1 MKLKYDF
8 AVREICGETVA
19 VAIGE
24 GSRVYHNIISLNET
38 ARDIFKLIQEGND
51 EDAIV
56 TKMMAEYDVTEE
68 RLRPEVQALI
78 GKLREEE
85 LIVDEN

>member
-56 TKMMAEYDVTEE
+56 TKMMEEYDVTEE

-78 GKLREEE
+78 AKLREEE

>member
-78 GKLREEE
+78 AKLREEE

>member
-1 MKLKYDF
+1 MKLKYEF
-8 AVREICGETVA
+8 AVRTICGESVA

-24 GSRVYHNIISLNET
+24 GSREYHNIISLNET

-56 TKMMAEYDVTEE
+56 AAMLKEYDVTEDK
-68 RLRPEVQALI
+68 LRPEVQALI
-78 GKLREEE
+78 GKLKEEE
-85 LIVDEN
+85 LIVEE

>member
-1 MKLKYDF
+1 MKLNYDF
-8 AVREICGETVA
+8 AVRTICGESVA

-24 GSRVYHNIISLNET
+24 GSREYHNIISLNET

-56 TKMMAEYDVTEE
+56 AAMLKEYDVTEE
-68 RLRPEVQALI
+68 KLRPEVQALI
-78 GKLREEE
+78 AKLKDEG
-85 LIVDEN
+85 LIVEE

>member
-1 MKLKYDF
+1 MKLKYEF
-8 AVREICGETVA
+8 AVRTICGESVA

-24 GSRVYHNIISLNET
+24 GSREYHNIISLNET

-56 TKMMAEYDVTEE
+56 AAMLKEYDVTEDK
-68 RLRPEVQALI
+68 LRPEVQALI
-78 GKLREEE
+78 SKLKEEG
-85 LIVDEN
+85 LIVEE

>member
-1 MKLKYDF
+1 MKLKYEF
-8 AVREICGETVA
+8 AVRTICGESVA

-24 GSRVYHNIISLNET
+24 GSREYHNIISLNET

-56 TKMMAEYDVTEE
+56 AAMLKEYDVTEE
-68 RLRPEVQALI
+68 KLRPEVQALI
-78 GKLREEE
+78 GKLREEG
-85 LIVDEN
+85 LIVEE

>member
-8 AVREICGETVA
+8 AVRTICGETVA
-19 VAIGE
+19 VAVGE

-38 ARDIFKLIQEGND
+38 AADIFKLIQQGLD

-56 TKMMAEYDVTEE
+56 AQMLQEYDVTEDK
-68 RLRPEVQALI
+68 LRPEVQHLI
-78 GKLREEE
+78 GQLRSEG
-85 LIVDEN
+85 LIIE

>member
-56 TKMMAEYDVTEE
+56 KKMMEEYDVTEE

>member
-38 ARDIFKLIQEGND
+38 ARDIFRLLQEGND

-56 TKMMAEYDVTEE
+56 AHMLTEYDVTEDK
-68 RLRPEVQALI
+68 LRPEVQALI
-78 GKLREEE
+78 GKLREEG
-85 LIVDEN
+85 LIVEN

>member
-24 GSRVYHNIISLNET
+24 GSRHYHNIISLNET

-56 TKMMAEYDVTEE
+56 QKMLLEYDVTED

-78 GKLREEE
+78 AKLREEG
-85 LIVDEN
+85 LIVEE

>member
-8 AVREICGETVA
+8 AVRTICGESVA

-24 GSRVYHNIISLNET
+24 GSRDYHNIISLNET

-56 TKMMAEYDVTEE
+56 AAMLKEYDVTEE
-68 RLRPEVQALI
+68 KLRPEVQALI
-78 GKLREEE
+78 AKLKDEG
-85 LIVDEN
+85 LIVEE

>member
-8 AVREICGETVA
+8 AIRNLCGESVA

-38 ARDIFKLIQEGND
+38 GAAMFKMIQEGND

-56 TKMMAEYDVTEE
+56 AQMLQEYDVTEE
-68 RLRPEVQALI
+68 KLRPEVQALI
-78 GKLREEE
+78 AKLREEG
-85 LIVDEN
+85 LIVEE

>member
-38 ARDIFKLIQEGND
+38 ARDIFKLIQEGHD

-78 GKLREEE
+78 AKLREEE

>member
-85 LIVDEN
+85 LIADEN

>member
-8 AVREICGETVA
+8 AVRTICGESVA

-24 GSRVYHNIISLNET
+24 GSREYHNIISLNET

-56 TKMMAEYDVTEE
+56 AAMLTEYDVTEE
-68 RLRPEVQALI
+68 KLRPEVQALI
-78 GKLREEE
+78 AKLKDEG
-85 LIVDEN
+85 LIVEE

>member
-1 MKLKYDF
+1 M
-8 AVREICGETVA
+8 A

-38 ARDIFKLIQEGND
+38 GATMFKMIQEGND

-56 TKMMAEYDVTEE
+56 AQMLQEYDVTEE
-68 RLRPEVQALI
+68 KLRPEVQALI
-78 GKLREEE
+78 AKLREEG
-85 LIVDEN
+85 LIVEE

>member
-68 RLRPEVQALI
+68 RLRPEVQALV
-78 GKLREEE
+78 GKLREEG
-85 LIVDEN
+85 LIVED

>member
-1 MKLKYDF
+1 MKLKYEF
-8 AVREICGETVA
+8 AVRTICGESVA

-24 GSRVYHNIISLNET
+24 GSREYHNIISLNET

-56 TKMMAEYDVTEE
+56 AAMLKEYDVTEDK
-68 RLRPEVQALI
+68 LRPEVQALI
-78 GKLREEE
+78 GKLKDEG
-85 LIVDEN
+85 LIVEE

>member
-8 AVREICGETVA
+8 AVRTICGESVA

-24 GSRVYHNIISLNET
+24 GSREYHNIISLNET
-38 ARDIFKLIQEGND
+38 ARDIFKLIQDGND

-56 TKMMAEYDVTEE
+56 AAMLKEYDVTEE
-68 RLRPEVQALI
+68 KLRPEVQALI
-78 GKLREEE
+78 AKLKDEG
-85 LIVDEN
+85 LIVEE

>member
-1 MKLKYDF
+1 MKLKYNF
-8 AVREICGETVA
+8 AVRTICGESVA

-24 GSRVYHNIISLNET
+24 GSREYHNIISLNET

-56 TKMMAEYDVTEE
+56 AAMLKEYDVTEE
-68 RLRPEVQALI
+68 KLRPEVQALI
-78 GKLREEE
+78 AKLKDEG
-85 LIVDEN
+85 LIVEE

>member
-56 TKMMAEYDVTEE
+56 KKMMEEYDVTEE

-78 GKLREEE
+78 AKLREEE

>member
-8 AVREICGETVA
+8 AVRTVCGESVA

-24 GSRVYHNIISLNET
+24 GSREYHNIISLNDT
-38 ARDIFKLIQEGND
+38 GRDIFELIQKGND

-56 TKMMAEYDVTEE
+56 AQMLQEYDVTEE
-68 RLRPEVQALI
+68 KLRPEVHALI
-78 GKLREEE
+78 GKLKEEG
-85 LIVDEN
+85 LIVES

>member
-8 AVREICGETVA
+8 AVRDICGETVA
-19 VAIGE
+19 IAVGE

-38 ARDIFKLIQEGND
+38 GRDIFKLIQEGND

-56 TKMMAEYDVTEE
+56 SKMMKEYDVTEAK
-68 RLRPEVQALI
+68 LRPEVQALVA
-78 GKLREEE
+78 KLREEG
-85 LIVDEN
+85 LIVED

>member
-8 AVREICGETVA
+8 AVREICSETVA

-85 LIVDEN
+85 LIADEN

>member
-38 ARDIFKLIQEGND
+38 AKDIFKLLQEGNS

-56 TKMMAEYDVTEE
+56 EKMMQEYDVTEE
-68 RLRPEVQALI
+68 KLRPEIQGLVA
-78 GKLREEE
+78 KLREEG
-85 LIVDEN
+85 LIVD

>member
-8 AVREICGETVA
+8 AVRTICGESVA

-24 GSRVYHNIISLNET
+24 GSREYHNIISLNET

-56 TKMMAEYDVTEE
+56 AAMLKEYDVTEE
-68 RLRPEVQALI
+68 KLRPEVQALI
-78 GKLREEE
+78 AKLKDEG
-85 LIVDEN
+85 LIVEE